1 MSGDGGFFARLARQ
15 ATGREPLVRLRAP
28 QPFEVALPELPAE
41 VPVEAPASW
50 PEPAAPVSTRA
61 VPDRPAARSVTAAG
75 RTGPVPAPVAPDQSR
90 SRRSWSDRS
99 RVDRTPP
106 ATPSE
111 TAPDRAAARAK
122 PAGPARR
129 EPNGPAVTDRP
140 AATPPVAAPPPEV
153 ARPDTVVPPA
163 PPAPAPAARRPAPGP
178 VRAAAPDLA
187 RLLRER
193 LGPALVARRAVEPGE
208 RLVFVDRP
216 APAGTPPRPGAAE
229 VRTGPIRPAPAVPP
243 GAAEDPPPA
252 GDVHLHIDRVV
263 VTRAPSPPPPAP
275 APPARSTVD
284 HAAYL
289 ARRREGR

>member
-28 QPFEVALPELPAE
+28 QPFEVALPDPPAD
-41 VPVEAPASW
+41 VPVEMPASW
-50 PEPAAPVSTRA
+50 PEPAAPLPPSRT
-61 VPDRPAARSVTAAG
+61 VPDRPATPPGPAALRTTPTPGVSAART
-75 RTGPVPAPVAPDQSR
+75 
-90 SRRSWSDRS
+90 DRK
-99 RVDRTPP
+99 RP
-106 ATPSE
+106 ATPPE
-111 TAPDRAAARAK
+111 TAPAAPDRAAARTA
-122 PAGPARR
+122 PVGPADP
-129 EPNGPAVTDRP
+129 EPDAAVPTTTTAPPALTRSPDAQPPPDAARP
-140 AATPPVAAPPPEV
+140 AA
-153 ARPDTVVPPA
+153 VVPPA
-163 PPAPAPAARRPAPGP
+163 PPAPVPAARRPAPTP

-216 APAGTPPRPGAAE
+216 APAGTPPRPGTAE
-229 VRTGPIRPAPAVPP
+229 VRTGPVRPAPAAPP

>member
-28 QPFEVALPELPAE
+28 QPFEVALPDPPADAPFE
-41 VPVEAPASW
+41 VPASW
-50 PEPAAPVSTRA
+50 SGSTARTPAPSRGI
-61 VPDRPAARSVTAAG
+61 PDRPAAPPGPAAL
-75 RTGPVPAPVAPDQSR
+75 RTTPAPRASADP
-90 SRRSWSDRS
+90 DRS
-99 RVDRTPP
+99 RTDPKAPAAPP
-106 ATPSE
+106 GAAPA
-111 TAPDRAAARAK
+111 APDRAAASTA
-122 PAGPARR
+122 PVGPASP
-129 EPNGPAVTDRP
+129 EPDAAVPAITAPPAVARPPDATPPPDATRP
-140 AATPPVAAPPPEV
+140 AA
-153 ARPDTVVPPA
+153 VVPPA
-163 PPAPAPAARRPAPGP
+163 PPAPAPAARRPAPTP

-193 LGPALVARRAVEPGE
+193 LGPALIARRAVEPGE

-216 APAGTPPRPGAAE
+216 APAGTPPRPGTAE
-229 VRTGPIRPAPAVPP
+229 VRTGPVRPAPAGPP
-243 GAAEDPPPA
+243 GAAEDPPPP

-263 VTRAPSPPPPAP
+263 VTRAPSPPPSAP

>member
-28 QPFEVALPELPAE
+28 QPFEAAPLSWPPDA
-41 VPVEAPASW
+41 PVEAPASW
-50 PEPAAPVSTRA
+50 PGSAAPTPTPSRA
-61 VPDRPAARSVTAAG
+61 VPDRPAAGSGATTG
-75 RTGPVPAPVAPDQSR
+75 RTAPVQALPTDPNR
-90 SRRSWSDRS
+90 SRADR
-99 RVDRTPP
+99 RPP
-106 ATPSE
+106 ATPPE
-111 TAPDRAAARAK
+111 ADPATPDKTAE

-129 EPNGPAVTDRP
+129 EPDAPHSAANPPAVIPP
-140 AATPPVAAPPPEV
+140 AATPPA
-153 ARPDTVVPPA
+153 ARPPDASRPAAVVPPA
-163 PPAPAPAARRPAPGP
+163 PPAPASAARRPAPTP

-193 LGPALVARRAVEPGE
+193 LGPALIARRAVEPGE

-216 APAGTPPRPGAAE
+216 APAGTPPRPGTAE
-229 VRTGPIRPAPAVPP
+229 VRTGRIRPAPAVPP
-243 GAAEDPPPA
+243 GTVEDPPPA

-263 VTRAPSPPPPAP
+263 VTRAPTPPPPAP

>member
-28 QPFEVALPELPAE
+28 QPFEAAFPDPPAD
-41 VPVEAPASW
+41 VPVEVPASW
-50 PEPAAPVSTRA
+50 PGSTPRTPAPSRGI
-61 VPDRPAARSVTAAG
+61 PDRPAAP
-75 RTGPVPAPVAPDQSR
+75 PVPAALRTTSVPGAPADP
-90 SRRSWSDRS
+90 DRS
-99 RVDRTPP
+99 RTDREPP
-106 ATPSE
+106 ATAAE
-111 TAPDRAAARAK
+111 AAPDRAAARTA
-122 PAGPARR
+122 PIGPADT
-129 EPNGPAVTDRP
+129 EPDAAVPAITAPPAVTRPPDATPPPDAARP
-140 AATPPVAAPPPEV
+140 AA
-153 ARPDTVVPPA
+153 VVPPA
-163 PPAPAPAARRPAPGP
+163 PPAPEPTARRPAPTP

-193 LGPALVARRAVEPGE
+193 LGPALIARRAVEPGE

-216 APAGTPPRPGAAE
+216 APAGTPPRPGTAE
-229 VRTGPIRPAPAVPP
+229 VRTGPVRPVPAAPP
-243 GAAEDPPPA
+243 GAAEEPPPP

>member
-28 QPFEVALPELPAE
+28 QPFEAAVPDPLAD
-41 VPVEAPASW
+41 VPVEVPASW
-50 PEPAAPVSTRA
+50 SGSAARTPAPSRGIPDLPAAP
-61 VPDRPAARSVTAAG
+61 PGPTAL
-75 RTGPVPAPVAPDQSR
+75 RTKPVPGTSAGP
-90 SRRSWSDRS
+90 DRS
-99 RVDRTPP
+99 RTDRKPL
-106 ATPSE
+106 ATAPE
-111 TAPDRAAARAK
+111 AAPDRAAGRTAPVG
-122 PAGPARR
+122 PAGAERDAAVPTTTTA
-129 EPNGPAVTDRP
+129 PPAVTRP
-140 AATPPVAAPPPEV
+140 PDAEPPPEPT
-153 ARPDTVVPPA
+153 RPGAAVPPA
-163 PPAPAPAARRPAPGP
+163 PPAPAPAARRAAPTP
-178 VRAAAPDLA
+178 VRAAVPDLA

-216 APAGTPPRPGAAE
+216 APAGTPPRPGTAE

-243 GAAEDPPPA
+243 GTVEDPPPA

-275 APPARSTVD
+275 PPSARSTVD

>member
-28 QPFEVALPELPAE
+28 QPFEAALPDVPAD
-41 VPVEAPASW
+41 VPVEVPASW
-50 PEPAAPVSTRA
+50 SGPTARTPAPSRGIT
-61 VPDRPAARSVTAAG
+61 DRPAAPPGLAAL
-75 RTGPVPAPVAPDQSR
+75 RTTSAPGALADP
-90 SRRSWSDRS
+90 DRS
-99 RVDRTPP
+99 RTDRKPP
-106 ATPSE
+106 ATPPE
-111 TAPDRAAARAK
+111 TAPAAPDRAAAR
-122 PAGPARR
+122 
-129 EPNGPAVTDRP
+129 
-140 AATPPVAAPPPEV
+140 TPPVGPADPEPDAAVPATTAPPALTRPPDVQPPPEA
-153 ARPDTVVPPA
+153 ARSAAVVPPA
-163 PPAPAPAARRPAPGP
+163 PPAPAPAARRPAPTP

-193 LGPALVARRAVEPGE
+193 LGPALIARRAVEPGE

-216 APAGTPPRPGAAE
+216 APAGTPPRPGTAE
-229 VRTGPIRPAPAVPP
+229 VRTGPIRPAPAGPT
-243 GAAEDPPPA
+243 GTAEDPPPA

-275 APPARSTVD
+275 APPARTTVD